1 MHQVAI
7 IGAGETGGLLAHAL
21 ARRNVAPDILLID
34 DHGRAAQG
42 KALDI
47 AQAAPV
53 EGFASRVS
61 GAADTAAAA
70 GASVVALADPFGAS
84 ALTGEPALLLLKRL
98 RQFAPHALIVC
109 VDASHRELI
118 ERGVREL
125 RMDRARLIGSA
136 PEALVAGVR
145 ALVAV
150 ETGNLPRDVS
160 LTAIGVPPQ
169 HIVVPWEDATVGG
182 FGLTR
187 MINESDRR
195 RLEARMTALWP
206 PGPYALA
213 TAAAK
218 AIDAVLKRSE
228 ALVACFVA
236 PDDSSGRR
244 LRTAALPVRL
254 SDTGVTD
261 VVLPELS
268 VRERVQLDNAM
279 SL

>member
-21 ARRNVAPDILLID
+21 ARHNVAPDILLID
-34 DHGRAAQG
+34 DNGRAAQG

-47 AQAAPV
+47 AQAAPI

-61 GAADTAAAA
+61 GTADTAAAA
-70 GASVVALADPFGAS
+70 GASILALADPFGAPPL
-84 ALTGEPALLLLKRL
+84 AGEPALLLLKRL
-98 RQFAPHALIVC
+98 RQLAPRALIVC

-150 ETGNLPRDVS
+150 ETGNLARDVS
-160 LTAIGVPPQ
+160 LTAIGVPPH
-169 HIVVPWEDATVGG
+169 HIVVPWEDATIGG

-187 MINESDRR
+187 VLSEPERR
-195 RLEARMTALWP
+195 RLDSRLTALWP
-206 PGPYALA
+206 PGPYGQAV
-213 TAAAK
+213 AAAK
-218 AIDAVLKRSE
+218 AIDAALKRSE
-228 ALVACFVA
+228 AQLVCFVA
-236 PDDSSGRR
+236 PDDSSGIR

-254 SDTGVTD
+254 GDTGVID
-261 VVLPELS
+261 VVLPEMS

>member
-1 MHQVAI
+1 MHQIAI

-21 ARRNVAPDILLID
+21 ARRNVAPDILLVD

-53 EGFASRVS
+53 EGFASRIS
-61 GAADTAAAA
+61 GTADTAAAA
-70 GASVVALADPFGAS
+70 GASVVALADRFGAP

-98 RQFAPHALIVC
+98 HQCAPHALIVC

-118 ERGVREL
+118 EQGVREL

-169 HIVVPWEDATVGG
+169 HVVVPWEDATIGG

-187 MINESDRR
+187 VLSEPERR
-195 RLEARMTALWP
+195 RLDSRVTALWP
-206 PGPYALA
+206 PGPYAVA
-213 TAAAK
+213 AAAAK
-218 AIDAVLKRSE
+218 TIDAVLKRSE
-228 ALVACFVA
+228 GLMVCFVA
-236 PDDSSGRR
+236 PDDSAG
-244 LRTAALPVRL
+244 LRTRAAALPVRL
-254 SDTGVTD
+254 GDTGVIE
-261 VVLPELS
+261 VVLPEMS

-279 SL
+279 LL

>member
-7 IGAGETGGLLAHAL
+7 IGAGETGGLLAHTL
-21 ARRNVAPDILLID
+21 ARRNVASDILLLD

-47 AQAAPV
+47 TQAGPV

-61 GAADTAAAA
+61 GTADTAAAA

-84 ALTGEPALLLLKRL
+84 ALAGEPALLLLKRL
-98 RQFAPHALIVC
+98 RQVAPHALIVC

-118 ERGVREL
+118 DRGVREL
-125 RMDRARLIGSA
+125 HMDRARLIGSA

-150 ETGNLPRDVS
+150 ETANLPRDVS

-169 HIVVPWEDATVGG
+169 HIVVPWEDATIGG
-182 FGLTR
+182 FRLTR
-187 MINESDRR
+187 MINETDRR
-195 RLEARMTALWP
+195 RLETRMTALWP

-213 TAAAK
+213 AAAAK
-218 AIDAVLKRSE
+218 AIDAVVKRSE

-244 LRTAALPVRL
+244 VRTAALPVRL
-254 SDTGVTD
+254 SDSGVTD

>member
-7 IGAGETGGLLAHAL
+7 IGAGELGGLLAHAL
-21 ARRNVAPDILLID
+21 ARRNVAPHILLID
-34 DHGRAAQG
+34 DNARAAQG

-47 AQAAPV
+47 VQAAPV
-53 EGFASRVS
+53 EGFASRIS
-61 GAADTAAAA
+61 GTADTAAVA
-70 GASVVALADPFGAS
+70 GASVVALADPFGAP
-84 ALTGEPALLLLKRL
+84 ALMGEPALLLLKRL

-109 VDASHRELI
+109 VDGSHRELI
-118 ERGVREL
+118 DRGVREL
-125 RMDRARLIGSA
+125 RMDRTRLIGSA

-145 ALVAV
+145 ALIAL
-150 ETGNLPRDVS
+150 ETRNLPRDVS

-169 HIVVPWEDATVGG
+169 HIVVPWEDATIGG

-187 MINESDRR
+187 MISESDRR
-195 RLEARMTALWP
+195 RLEARITALWP

-213 TAAAK
+213 AAAAK
-218 AIDAVLKRSE
+218 VIEAMLKRSE
-228 ALVACFVA
+228 ALVTCFVA

-244 LRTAALPVRL
+244 LRTAILPVRL
-254 SDTGVTD
+254 GDTGVTE

-279 SL
+279 QL